1 MGNRIILILVFT
13 ILSINH
19 AFADCYTGFA
29 CSIKDLEKQKNEEIN
44 KNIEIFKKYLNQKNT
59 RNNIITRGTIIKNY
73 NDLFFFNTIL

>member
-29 CSIKDLEKQKNEEIN
+29 CSIKDLEKQKND
-44 KNIEIFKKYLNQKNT
+44 K
-59 RNNIITRGTIIKNY
+59 
-73 NDLFFFNTIL
+73 FF